1 MQPSNSGGTRAVL
14 IRSLK
19 GAGFGFIPLFGF
31 YLGQRV
37 GGVVWAV
44 VAGCALTLA
53 VFPFER
59 KLTGSMRW
67 SWIGLVG
74 VAVSATL
81 ALVTHDPKL
90 FFLRAVIGDAVWG
103 LAMLGSLA
111 IGRPLIAVM
120 ASWVV
125 NIPQTYKDTPAYKR
139 SFGLLTLVWGV
150 VNVARAAGR
159 GYYVAAGTLDQVF
172 VMQMLTGWP
181 VFAALVAFSV
191 WYPRRLAHQY
201 VMSIGGDAAMVD
213 QILLGALE
221 EVHNVELISGAE
233 E

>member
-1 MQPSNSGGTRAVL
+1 VRKAPEGTTAVL
-14 IRSLK
+14 FRSLK
-19 GAGFGFIPLFGF
+19 GAIYGLVPLLGF
-31 YLGQRV
+31 YVGQRI

-44 VAGCALTLA
+44 VAGCALTVA

-59 KLTGSMRW
+59 RATGSMRW
-67 SWIGLVG
+67 SWIGLAG

-111 IGRPLIAVM
+111 IGRPLIAVF

-125 NIPQTYKDTPAYKR
+125 TIPQEYKDTAAYKR

-159 GYYVAAGTLDQVF
+159 GYYVAEGTLDQVF
-172 VMQMLTGWP
+172 FMQLMTGWP
-181 VFAALVAFSV
+181 VFAALVAFSI
-191 WYPRRLAHQY
+191 WYPRRLARQW
-201 VMSIGGDAAMVD
+201 VLSIGGDAAMVD
-213 QILLGALE
+213 DILLGALE
-221 EVHNVELISGAE
+221 ETHNVELISGAE

>member
-1 MQPSNSGGTRAVL
+1 MAGVL
-14 IRSLK
+14 VRSLK
-19 GAGFGFIPLFGF
+19 GAGFGLVPLIGF
-31 YLGQRV
+31 YIGQRA
-37 GGVVWAV
+37 GGVTWAV
-44 VAGCALTLA
+44 VIGCILTLA

-74 VAVSATL
+74 VAVSAIL
-81 ALVTHDPKL
+81 ALVTQDPKL

-111 IGRPLIAVM
+111 IGRPLIAVF

-125 NIPQTYKDTPAYKR
+125 TIPQDYKDTGAYKR
-139 SFGLLTLVWGV
+139 TFGLLTLVWGL

-159 GYYVAAGTLDQVF
+159 GYYMAAGTLDQVI
-172 VMQMLTGWP
+172 VMQLLTGWP

-191 WYPRRLAHQY
+191 WYPRKMARQY
-201 VMSIGGDAAMVD
+201 VLSIGGDAAMVD
-213 QILLGALE
+213 DILLGAIE

>member
-1 MQPSNSGGTRAVL
+1 MAVAQPGGTKAVL

-19 GAGFGFIPLFGF
+19 GAGFGFIPLIGF
-31 YLGQRV
+31 YIGQRA

-44 VAGCALTLA
+44 IAGCLLTLA
-53 VFPFER
+53 VFPFEKR
-59 KLTGSMRW
+59 ATGSLRW

-74 VAVSATL
+74 VAVSAAL
-81 ALVTHDPKL
+81 ALLTSDPKL

-103 LAMLGSLA
+103 LAMLGSLVV
-111 IGRPLIAVM
+111 GRPLIGVF

-159 GYYVAAGTLDQVF
+159 GYYVAEGTLDQVI

-181 VFAALVAFSV
+181 VFAVLVAFSI
-191 WYPRRLAHQY
+191 WYPRRLAHRY
-201 VMSIGGDAAMVD
+201 VLSIGGDAAMVD
-213 QILLGALE
+213 DILLGALE
-221 EVHNVELISGAE
+221 ETHNVELISGAE

>member
-1 MQPSNSGGTRAVL
+1 MQRPSGGTTAVL
-14 IRSLK
+14 YRSLK
-19 GAGFGFIPLFGF
+19 GAVFGFIPLIGF
-31 YLGQRV
+31 YIGQKT

-44 VAGCALTLA
+44 AIGCGLTLA

-59 KLTGSMRW
+59 KVTGSMRW
-67 SWIGLVG
+67 SWVGLVG
-74 VAVSATL
+74 VAVSAVL

-103 LAMLGSLA
+103 MAMLGSLV
-111 IGRPLIAVM
+111 IGRPLIAVF

-139 SFGLLTLVWGV
+139 SFWLLTFVWGI

-159 GYYVAAGTLDQVF
+159 GYYVAAGTLDQVL
-172 VMQMLTGWP
+172 VMQLLTGWP
-181 VFAALVAFSV
+181 VFAALVGFSI

-201 VMSIGGDAAMVD
+201 VASIGGDAAMVD
-213 QILLGALE
+213 DILLGALE
-221 EVHNVELISGAE
+221 ETHNVELISGAE

>member
-1 MQPSNSGGTRAVL
+1 MQAPSGGTAAVL
-14 IRSLK
+14 FRSLK
-19 GAGFGFIPLFGF
+19 GAIFGFIPLIGF
-31 YLGQRV
+31 YIGQKT
-37 GGVVWAV
+37 GGVIWAV
-44 VAGCALTLA
+44 AVGCALTLA

-59 KLTGSMRW
+59 KVTGSMRW

-74 VAVSATL
+74 VAVSAIL

-90 FFLRAVIGDAVWG
+90 FFVRAVIGDAVWG
-103 LAMLGSLA
+103 LAMLGSLV
-111 IGRPLIAVM
+111 IGRPLIAVF

-125 NIPQTYKDTPAYKR
+125 KIPDEYKDTSAYKR
-139 SFGLLTLVWGV
+139 SFGLLTLVWGL
-150 VNVARAAGR
+150 VNIARAAGR
-159 GYYVAAGTLDQVF
+159 GYYVAAGTLDQVI
-172 VMQMLTGWP
+172 VMQFLTGWP
-181 VFAALVAFSV
+181 VFAALVGFSV

-213 QILLGALE
+213 DILLGGLE

>member
-1 MQPSNSGGTRAVL
+1 V
-14 IRSLK
+14 
-19 GAGFGFIPLFGF
+19 FGFIPLIGF
-31 YLGQRV
+31 YIGQKT

-44 VAGCALTLA
+44 AIGCALTLA

-59 KLTGSMRW
+59 KITGSMRW
-67 SWIGLVG
+67 SWVGLVG
-74 VAVSATL
+74 VAVSAVL

-103 LAMLGSLA
+103 LAMLGSLV
-111 IGRPLIAVM
+111 IGRPLIAVF

-125 NIPQTYKDTPAYKR
+125 NIPQAYKDTPAYKR
-139 SFGLLTLVWGV
+139 SFWLLTFVWGI

-159 GYYVAAGTLDQVF
+159 GYYVAEGTLDQVL

-181 VFAALVAFSV
+181 VFAALVGFSV
-191 WYPRRLAHQY
+191 WYPRRLAHRY
-201 VMSIGGDAAMVD
+201 VASIGGDVAMVD
-213 QILLGALE
+213 EILLGALE
-221 EVHNVELISGAE
+221 EGHNVELISGAE